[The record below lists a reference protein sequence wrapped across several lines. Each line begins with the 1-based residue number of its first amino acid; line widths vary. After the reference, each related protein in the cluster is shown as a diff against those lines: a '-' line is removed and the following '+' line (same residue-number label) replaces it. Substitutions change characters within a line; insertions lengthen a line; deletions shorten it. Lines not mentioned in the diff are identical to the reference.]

1 MTHIRN
7 FSIIAHIDHGKST
20 LSDRILELTETV
32 ESRKMQDQIL
42 DSMDLERERGIT
54 IKMQPV
60 QVKYPVP
67 ADLRHEFDHEDYI
80 FNLID
85 TPGHVD
91 FSYEVSRSLAAVEGA
106 VLLVDA
112 TQGIQAQT
120 IANVYLALDQDL
132 EIIPA
137 VNKVDLPNA
146 RVSEV
151 KAEICELL
159 GVEPESILEVS
170 GKTGQG
176 VDALLRRIIR
186 DVPAPRCDVG
196 ESDHPQCKDKPF
208 RALIFDSAF
217 DPYKGV
223 IANIRVVEGTLNRHD
238 VIKMLAKK
246 QDAEALEVGIFTPSP
261 LRTDVLEAGMIGYVA
276 TGLKTV
282 QQVRVG
288 DTIVRLP
295 EGADLAPLAEYNEP
309 VPVVYASL
317 FVESAEDY
325 PTLRD
330 GLEKLQ
336 LTDSSLVFEP
346 ESKEVLGK
354 GFRCGFLGM
363 LHLEIITERLR
374 REYGLELV
382 ISTPSVSYTIHYTNG
397 EVHKIYSASDF
408 PDQSRIE
415 KVMEPWV
422 KLEIMTP
429 SEYIGG
435 VMDVM
440 QKRRGEFLNTRY
452 VTEERAVV
460 EYEVPL
466 SKVIVDFYDVLKSV
480 TSGYASVNYEPIADR
495 SAEVV
500 KMDIWVAGD
509 VVEALSLI
517 VYKDEAHQEGK
528 RIVAKL
534 KQSLP
539 REQYAI
545 ALQAAIGGTFVAR
558 ETLSA
563 FRKDVTA
570 KLYGGDRTRKD
581 KLLKKQKAG
590 KKRMS
595 QHAKIYIPK
604 EVYLDVLKQ

>member
-1 MTHIRN
+1 
-7 FSIIAHIDHGKST
+7 
-20 LSDRILELTETV
+20 
-32 ESRKMQDQIL
+32 
-42 DSMDLERERGIT
+42 
-54 IKMQPV
+54 
-60 QVKYPVP
+60 
-67 ADLRHEFDHEDYI
+67 
-80 FNLID
+80 
-85 TPGHVD
+85 
-91 FSYEVSRSLAAVEGA
+91 
-106 VLLVDA
+106 
-112 TQGIQAQT
+112 
-120 IANVYLALDQDL
+120 
-132 EIIPA
+132 
-137 VNKVDLPNA
+137 
-146 RVSEV
+146 
-151 KAEICELL
+151 
-159 GVEPESILEVS
+159 
-170 GKTGQG
+170 
-176 VDALLRRIIR
+176 
-186 DVPAPRCDVG
+186 
-196 ESDHPQCKDKPF
+196 
-208 RALIFDSAF
+208 
-217 DPYKGV
+217 
-223 IANIRVVEGTLNRHD
+223 
-238 VIKMLAKK
+238 
-246 QDAEALEVGIFTPSP
+246 
-261 LRTDVLEAGMIGYVA
+261 
-276 TGLKTV
+276 V

-288 DTIVRLP
+288 DTIVGLST
-295 EGADLAPLAEYNEP
+295 ADISVPLAEYKEP

-397 EVHKIYSASDF
+397 NKEKIYTATDF
-408 PDQSRIE
+408 PDPTHIE
-415 KVMEPWV
+415 TVMEPWV

-429 SEYIGG
+429 ADYIGG

-452 VTEERAVV
+452 ITDTRAIV
-460 EYEVPL
+460 EYAVPL

-480 TSGYASVNYEPIADR
+480 TSGYASVNYEPIEDR
-495 SAEVV
+495 AGQVV
-500 KMDIWVAGD
+500 KMDIVVAGEK
-509 VVEALSLI
+509 VEALSQI
-517 VYKDEAHQEGK
+517 VYKDESHQEGK

-539 REQYAI
+539 REQYSI
-545 ALQAAIGGTFVAR
+545 ALQAALGGTIVAR

-595 QHAKIYIPK
+595 QHAKIHIPK